1 MLVKDIMDKLDLK
14 LAAGASG
21 LNREVK
27 GGYACDLLSWVMAH
41 AKAKDAWITIQTHP
55 NVVAVAALVDISCI
69 IIPENSEIADESI
82 KKADDESIP
91 ILISTLNTF
100 EICSKIYDMLKGN

>member
-1 MLVKDIMDKLDLK
+1 MIVKNIMDELNLK

-21 LNREVK
+21 LNKTVE

-41 AKAKDAWITIQTHP
+41 AKSRDIWITIQTHP

-69 IIPENSEIADESI
+69 IIPENAQIEDETI
-82 KKADDESIP
+82 KKADENSIP
-91 ILISTLNTF
+91 ILVSSLSSF
-100 EICSKIYDMLKGN
+100 EICSKINDIYKEC

>member
-1 MLVKDIMDKLDLK
+1 MIVKDIMDKLNLK

-21 LNREVK
+21 LSKEVK

-55 NVVAVAALVDISCI
+55 NVIAVAELVEISCI
-69 IIPENSEIADESI
+69 IVPENSEVADESI
-82 KKADDESIP
+82 KKANDESIP
-91 ILISTLNTF
+91 ILVSPLDTF
-100 EICSKIYDMLKGN
+100 EICSKIHDMLKGN